1 MDSKILIKPLSLCPE
16 YSTGGLLIFAKK
28 KKVPRSRNSEGLSL
42 PAYTE
47 RGEQYDTLHSQ
58 EDGDFLAVLG
68 SYNSLVVEARGVEPL
83 SESTSTGTSPSA
95 DGRLYSLLSR
105 RPSNC

>member
-1 MDSKILIKPLSLCPE
+1 MNL
-16 YSTGGLLIFAKK
+16 
-28 KKVPRSRNSEGLSL
+28 NSEGLSL

-68 SYNSLVVEARGVEPL
+68 SYNSLVVEVRGVEPL
-83 SESTSTGTSPSA
+83 SENKFTGCSPGA
-95 DGRLYSLLSR
+95 DGYCGQRYCPVPLPIGK
-105 RPSNC
+105 PSCLQVK